1 MSNKHRGLVEIEL
14 DKPRQ
19 IRFTLNALAELEDK
33 LGVSLSE
40 LEGLTKG
47 VKQIRTFL
55 WAGLLHE
62 EPELSE
68 QAVGNMV
75 DFDNIEY
82 INEKINKAFQRATQR
97 KN

>member
-1 MSNKHRGLVEIEL
+1 MSNVYRGLVEIEL
-14 DKPRQ
+14 DKTRQ

-40 LEGLTKG
+40 LEGLNMG

-82 INEKINKAFQRATQR
+82 INEKINEAFQRATQR

>member
-14 DKPRQ
+14 DKTRR

-40 LEGLTKG
+40 LEGLNMG

-55 WAGLLHE
+55 
-62 EPELSE
+62 
-68 QAVGNMV
+68 
-75 DFDNIEY
+75 
-82 INEKINKAFQRATQR
+82 
-97 KN
+97 

>member
-1 MSNKHRGLVEIEL
+1 MSNTHRGLVEIEL
-14 DKPRQ
+14 DKTRQ

-33 LGVSLSE
+33 LGVSLSQLDNVE
-40 LEGLTKG
+40 MG

-55 WAGLLHE
+55 WAGLIHE

-68 QAVGNMV
+68 EAVGNMV
-75 DFDNIEY
+75 DFENIGY
-82 INEKINKAFQRATQR
+82 VNEKINEAFQQATQR

>member
-14 DKPRQ
+14 DKTRQ

-33 LGVSLSE
+33 LGVSLTE
-40 LEGLTKG
+40 LEGLNMG

-82 INEKINKAFQRATQR
+82 INEKINEAFQRATQR

>member
-14 DKPRQ
+14 DKTRQ

-33 LGVSLSE
+33 LGVPLTE
-40 LEGLTKG
+40 LEGLTMG

-82 INEKINKAFQRATQR
+82 INEKINEAFQRATQR